1 MKPIQHLI
9 GLEVE
14 VIHHAGNIRTCMF
27 GRLSFDSK
35 SKWFTVLGANGSNIR
50 FGEESVLK
58 IDSGK
63 FHNVIYI

>member
-1 MKPIQHLI
+1 MKPIQRLV
-9 GLEVE
+9 GLQVE

-27 GRLSFDSK
+27 GRLSFNSN
-35 SKWFTVLGANGSNIR
+35 SKWFTVQGNSGSNTR
-50 FGEESVLK
+50 FGEEAVLK